1 MEPFVGNDYR
11 KRVLAAVERR
21 GGPGESDSFELYDI
35 PVGEA
40 ERLDDDAVAARL
52 DEVWAFW
59 QKQRDHPKYRILVAR
74 LVAEHDERSAPL
86 RHKTGRIAEARAVT
100 TRRELRDQQRFELLD
115 NAIARLNERYG
126 GIPRSKR
133 AGLEEI
139 GAMGGLDP
147 AETATRLRRHR
158 IVDDVPA
165 PPAAPVPPRVTLSA
179 QQRAQIGDLLAEFDR
194 LHDGDPTPT
203 LLTLLHLDTDAVAD
217 RGVIESRAVALNERA
232 RELAAGRFRAVL
244 DELLVH
250 VHDVL
255 LADPA
260 LAREYRQSVIDEV
273 TDHLRPRVRAAVL
286 VEDEL
291 GTQDHEYLLDEA
303 RTRGLGA
310 RDARTVIAALAA
322 EFGAP
327 TPPGEP
333 LPPPAEPLP
342 PPAEPLPPPAEPVEV
357 EVPAPRKRLWEND
370 LRAARAA
377 LRDGLPVR
385 ARSAIADAR
394 ASAGDDDEALRQ
406 IAAVADEVE
415 RVIIRA
421 VTDSRR
427 AGDLADEKRH
437 VAALELLE
445 SVLGVARDIDLLPDV
460 DGRLDE
466 RLEQSRDVV
475 TRAAAAAR
483 TASAGDPAGLAAV
496 AELRRQIVDHDE
508 LNSAAAEVTVEP
520 PRNVRSVADGGAI
533 TVTWEPSATG
543 SVTYRVVRIGFDGS
557 TRTLGRTTATELS
570 DGSAPD
576 PVPPVYEVTAV
587 YAGHR
592 SAPART
598 DSVSAPSA
606 GSATAAPERPTT
618 PRPDDPPP
626 VTAVRVEGDTVRFDW
641 PVGVTEAMVVIRPD
655 AAPDHPA
662 DPAAIASKVTNTR
675 YQIDD
680 GFPLPPDF
688 PRPCHVAVA
697 SCRRSPQG
705 KLVVASAFGPS
716 ARAHAPATGA
726 AG

>member
-11 KRVLAAVERR
+11 KRVLAAVEKR

-35 PVGEA
+35 PIGEA
-40 ERLDDDAVAARL
+40 ERLDDDAVAVRL

-86 RHKTGRIAEARAVT
+86 RHKTGRIAEARAVS
-100 TRRELRDQQRFELLD
+100 TRREFRDQQRFELLD

-133 AGLEEI
+133 AGLDEI

-147 AETATRLRRHR
+147 AEIATRMRRHR
-158 IVDDVPA
+158 IVDDA
-165 PPAAPVPPRVTLSA
+165 PPAPAAPTPPRVTLTA
-179 QQRAQIGDLLAEFDR
+179 QRRAQIGDLLAEFDR
-194 LHDGDPTPT
+194 LRDGDPTPT
-203 LLTLLHLDTDAVAD
+203 LLTLLHLDTDAAAD
-217 RGVIESRAVALNERA
+217 RGVIESRAVALGERA
-232 RELAAGRFRAVL
+232 RELAPGRFRGVL

-260 LAREYRQSVIDEV
+260 LAQEYRQSVIDTV

-291 GTQDHEYLLDEA
+291 GAQDHEYLLDEA
-303 RTRGLGA
+303 RARGLGS
-310 RDARTVIAALAA
+310 RDARTVITELAL
-322 EFGAP
+322 EFGA
-327 TPPGEP
+327 TSPGDP
-333 LPPPAEPLP
+333 PPPASPPLP
-342 PPAEPLPPPAEPVEV
+342 ASPPPPAEPVEV
-357 EVPAPRKRLWEND
+357 PPKRLWEND

-385 ARSAIADAR
+385 ARASVADAR
-394 ASAGDDDEALRQ
+394 ASAGDDGEALRQ

-415 RVIIRA
+415 RVIGQA
-421 VTDSRR
+421 VADARR
-427 AGDLADEKRH
+427 ARDLAEEKRH
-437 VAALELLE
+437 VAAVELLE
-445 SVLGVARDIDLLPDV
+445 DILRRARDIDLLPDAG
-460 DGRLDE
+460 GRLDE

-475 TRAAAAAR
+475 ARADETAWAAS
-483 TASAGDPAGLAAV
+483 TGDPASLSAA
-496 AELRRQIVDHDE
+496 AEMRRQIVDHGA
-508 LNSAAAEVTVEP
+508 LNRSAADVTVDP
-520 PRNVRSVADGGAI
+520 PRNVRSVAEGGAI
-533 TVTWEPSATG
+533 TVSWDPSATE

-576 PVPPVYEVTAV
+576 PVAPVYEVTALH
-587 YAGHR
+587 AGHR
-592 SAPART
+592 SEPART
-598 DSVSAPSA
+598 DSTSAPSA
-606 GSATAAPERPTT
+606 DSARAAPVHPAT

-626 VTAVRVEGDTVRFDW
+626 ITAVRVEGDTVRFDW
-641 PVGVTEAMVVIRPD
+641 PAGVTEAMVVIRPD

-662 DPAAIASKVTNTR
+662 DPAAVASKVTNTR

-680 GFPLPPDF
+680 GYPIPPNV

-697 SCRRSPQG
+697 SCRRNPQG
-705 KLVVASAFGPS
+705 KLDVASVFGPS
-716 ARAHAPATGA
+716 ARAQAPATGA
-726 AG
+726 AR

>member
-21 GGPGESDSFELYDI
+21 GGPNASDSFELYDLPI
-35 PVGEA
+35 EEA

-59 QKQRDHPKYRILVAR
+59 QKHRDHPKYRILVAR

-86 RHKTGRIAEARAVT
+86 RHKTGRIAEARAVS

-115 NAIARLNERYG
+115 NAVARLNERYG

-133 AGLEEI
+133 AGLDEI

-147 AETATRLRRHR
+147 AEVATRLRRHR
-158 IVDDVPA
+158 IVDDA
-165 PPAAPVPPRVTLSA
+165 PAAPAGPMPPRVALTA
-179 QQRAQIGDLLAEFDR
+179 QRRAQIVDLLAEFDR
-194 LHDGDPTPT
+194 LRDGDPTPT
-203 LLTLLHLDTDAVAD
+203 LLTLLHLDTDAAAD
-217 RGVIESRAVALNERA
+217 RGVIESRAVALNDRA

-250 VHDVL
+250 VHDIL
-255 LADPA
+255 LTDPA
-260 LAREYRQSVIDEV
+260 LAQDYRQSVVDTV

-291 GTQDHEYLLDEA
+291 GAQDHEFLLDEA
-303 RTRGLGA
+303 RAGGLGA
-310 RDARTVIAALAA
+310 RDARTVIASLAA
-322 EFGAP
+322 EFGAAVN
-327 TPPGEP
+327 PPAGGPARAE
-333 LPPPAEPLP
+333 PPPT
-342 PPAEPLPPPAEPVEV
+342 
-357 EVPAPRKRLWEND
+357 RLWAND

-377 LRDGLPVR
+377 LRDALPVR

-394 ASAGDDDEALRQ
+394 ASAGDDGEALRQ

-415 RVIIRA
+415 RVIRQA
-421 VTDSRR
+421 VTDARR
-427 AGDLADEKRH
+427 ARDLADEKRH

-445 SVLGVARDIDLLPDV
+445 GVFRRARDIDLLPEAGD
-460 DGRLDE
+460 RLAE

-475 TRAAAAAR
+475 ARADAAAR
-483 TASAGDPAGLAAV
+483 AASAGDPASLSAA
-496 AELRRQIVDHDE
+496 AQMRRQIVDHDA
-508 LNSAAAEVTVEP
+508 LDMSAAGVTVDP

-533 TVTWEPSATG
+533 TVSWDPSATE
-543 SVTYRVVRIGFDGS
+543 SVTYRVVRIAADGS
-557 TRTLGRTTATELS
+557 TRTLGRTTSTELS

-576 PVPPVYEVTAV
+576 PVPPVYEVIALH
-587 YAGHR
+587 AGHR
-592 SAPART
+592 SEPART
-598 DSVSAPSA
+598 GSTSGPSA
-606 GSATAAPERPTT
+606 DAGSTVPVRPVT

-626 VTAVRVEGDTVRFDW
+626 VTAVRVEGDTVCFEW

-662 DPAAIASKVTNTR
+662 DPAAVASKVTNTR
-675 YQIDD
+675 YQID
-680 GFPLPPDF
+680 GGYPIPSNI

-697 SCRRSPQG
+697 SCRRTPQG
-705 KLVVASAFGPS
+705 KLDVASVFGPS
-716 ARAHAPATGA
+716 ARAQAPATGA